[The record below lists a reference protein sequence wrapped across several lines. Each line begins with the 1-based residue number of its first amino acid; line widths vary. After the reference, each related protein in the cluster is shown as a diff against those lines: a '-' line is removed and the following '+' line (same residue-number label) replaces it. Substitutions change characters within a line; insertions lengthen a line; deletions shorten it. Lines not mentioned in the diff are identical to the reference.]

1 MKNEQTI
8 KQLTKAFD
16 RDVYEMKNPDPRTK
30 VKKKR
35 AEKAKKVAK
44 KYGM

>member
-1 MKNEQTI
+1 MKNAATI
-8 KQLTKAFD
+8 KQLSKAFD
-16 RDVYEMKNPDPRTK
+16 RDVQEMKNPDPRTK
-30 VKKKR
+30 VNKKR

>member
-1 MKNEQTI
+1 MKNAQTI
-8 KQLTKAFD
+8 KQLSKAFE
-16 RDVYEMKNPDPRTK
+16 RDVYEMQNPDLRTK
-30 VKKKR
+30 VNKKR

>member
-1 MKNEQTI
+1 MKNAQTV
-8 KQLTKAFD
+8 KQLSQAFQ
-16 RDVYEMKNPDPRTK
+16 RDLEEMKNPDPRTK

-35 AEKAKKVAK
+35 AEKAKKIAK